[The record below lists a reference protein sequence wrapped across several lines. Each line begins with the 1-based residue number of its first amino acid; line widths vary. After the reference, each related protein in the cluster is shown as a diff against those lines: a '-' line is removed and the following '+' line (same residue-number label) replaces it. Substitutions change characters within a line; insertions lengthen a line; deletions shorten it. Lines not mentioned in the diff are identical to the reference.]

1 MEIEK
6 TKNIITNP
14 VSGFTNNLISGNKYY
29 LELLLMLGIIF
40 VILITLYFLF
50 PVGFNKGLGQSVFLT
65 LTFFYFIFTFVKF
78 YNSFTQKGNYL
89 ETNYYSIFY
98 IIFGLLVS
106 GGIIYGVMNSL
117 DVIEPKRDKKMWQ
130 TLINYITIIITSIIS
145 YIIYLYTSSKG
156 QENIKNLPKIMQ
168 DIYDDRSKYTL
179 LFGLFILTLF
189 GLLIFDPFN
198 LVTKYG
204 ALTIPIILFF
214 SLVLFSMIYIYNF
227 FIYNPSSIEYLKN
240 IPTISFVFKTL
251 YLLVGLVISGGFM
264 YWILNTMG
272 IFEQNAVKDNNF
284 AKIFLNLFMLT
295 GLFAVSYKLI
305 TLGGFLER
313 SPLFK
318 LITSTILFIPCLF
331 VTIWNTIVGQAKQN
345 KPNELIFLFISLF
358 LFSGYFIYNLVIY
371 PYLSK
376 IYSQILLGGKQVLSK
391 PIPTNIKKN
400 VAGYQ
405 ELNNSDE
412 FNYTYG
418 MSFWFYI
425 NSFPPS
431 TNNSYT
437 KPTTILSYG
446 DNPSIKYDSTT
457 NSLIVSVRGNNEEP
471 ISLSKIT
478 NKIENQLIDLTSQ
491 NINDVRNNIN
501 KTIDLVKAI
510 PLTPQLDNNGN
521 RLICKIPDIELQK
534 WNNIIINYN
543 AGTLDI
549 FYNGQLIKSERG
561 IVPYMKF
568 DMLEVG
574 SNEGIFGKVAN
585 IMYYK
590 NALDYLTIHRLYSL
604 KNPPLLHET

>member
-6 TKNIITNP
+6 TKKIITNP

-29 LELLLMLGIIF
+29 LEFLLMLGIIF

-106 GGIIYGVMNSL
+106 GGIIYGVINSL

-130 TLINYITIIITSIIS
+130 TLINYVSIIIITIIS
-145 YIIYLYTSSKG
+145 YITYLYTSNKG
-156 QENIKNLPKIMQ
+156 QENIKNLPKMMQ
-168 DIYDDRSKYTL
+168 DIYDERTKYTL
-179 LFGLFILTLF
+179 FFGLFILTLF
-189 GLLIFDPFN
+189 GLLIFDPMN

-204 ALTIPIILFF
+204 AITISIILFV
-214 SLVLFSMIYIYNF
+214 SIVLFSMIYIYNF
-227 FIYNPSSIEYLKN
+227 FINNPSSIEYFKN
-240 IPTISFVFKTL
+240 VPTISFIFKSL
-251 YLLVGLVISGGFM
+251 YLLVGLVLSGAFM

-272 IFEQNAVKDNNF
+272 LFEQNAIKSNNF
-284 AKIFLNLFMLT
+284 GKIFLNLFMLI

-305 TLGGFLER
+305 TLGGFLEK

-318 LITSTILFIPCLF
+318 LVSSTILFIPCLF
-331 VTIWNTIVGQAKQN
+331 VNIWNAIIGEAKQT

-358 LFSGYFIYNLVIY
+358 LFGGYFIYYLIIH
-371 PYLSK
+371 PYLLK
-376 IYSQILLGGKQVLSK
+376 TYNKILLGGKQVLSK
-391 PIPTNIKKN
+391 PIPINIKTNI
-400 VAGYQ
+400 AGYQ
-405 ELNNSDE
+405 DLNESDN

-446 DNPSIKYDSTT
+446 NNPSIKYDSIT
-457 NSLIVSVRGNNEEP
+457 NSLYISVRPNEEET
-471 ISLSKIT
+471 ISVVKIT
-478 NKIENQLIDLTSQ
+478 NKIEEQLIDLTTE
-491 NINDVRNNIN
+491 NIKDVRNNIN
-501 KTIDLVKAI
+501 KTIDLVKGI
-510 PLTPQLDNNGN
+510 PLAPQLDNDGQK
-521 RLICKIPDIELQK
+521 LICKIPEIELQK

-549 FYNGQLIKSERG
+549 FYNGELIKSERG
-561 IVPYMKF
+561 IVPYMTF

-574 SNEGIFGKVAN
+574 SNEGIFGSIAN

-590 NALDYLTIHRLYSL
+590 NVLDYLTINRLYSL
-604 KNPPLLHET
+604 KNPPL